1 MELFPA
7 IVIGG
12 PPHSGKSVLTYS
24 LTQALRA
31 RGVEHYVL
39 RAAPDGEGDWAYE
52 AARETVR
59 LLRFKGAFTP
69 AFVDHICRSLANR
82 HLPLL
87 VDVGGRPSTE
97 QERIFDYCTHAILL
111 TRDPASH
118 ATWLDL
124 VERHALP
131 LIADLT
137 SQLTGETRITDAGP
151 VLRGVITG
159 LKQDTPLWP
168 PPSGRKQ
175 RGSPVFDALVAR
187 VAAIFAYDAD
197 ELRHMHRAM
206 APVELVIEV
215 DRLLRTLGILD
226 AEPRWKPADLP
237 RVLEYLPRQ
246 TPLGL
251 YGRGPNWMYA
261 ALALHAYPAPLYQ
274 FDVRLGWVIPPDLEL
289 GTPPSQAPL
298 LARAFARPDHM
309 RVEFALTRAYL
320 DYDEAQGLII
330 PPPPQDRGLVLSG
343 KLPLWLWTALAL
355 TYRDVPW
362 LAVYQPQWGDRAL
375 VIRSHTAEPQLGT
388 FVVSPPP

>member
-52 AARETVR
+52 AARGTVR
-59 LLRFKGAFTP
+59 LLRIKGEFTP
-69 AFVDHICRSLANR
+69 AFVDYICRSLANR

-118 ATWLDL
+118 AIWLDL
-124 VERHALP
+124 VERHGLP
-131 LIADLT
+131 LVADLT
-137 SQLTGETRITDAGP
+137 SQLTGESRITDAGP

-159 LKQDTPLWP
+159 LERST
-168 PPSGRKQ
+168 PPSGEDQ
-175 RGSPVFDALVAR
+175 GGDPVFDALVER

-197 ELRHMHRAM
+197 ELRRMHRAM

-215 DRLLRTLGILD
+215 DRLLRTLGISD
-226 AEPRWKPADLP
+226 EGPRWEPAHLP
-237 RVLEYLPRQ
+237 RVLDYLPAQ

-251 YGRGPNWMYA
+251 YGRGPNWLYA
-261 ALALHAYPAPLYQ
+261 ALALHAHPAPLYQ
-274 FDVRLGWVIPPDLEL
+274 FDVRLGWVAPPVLRY
-289 GTPPSQAPL
+289 GTPSPHTPL
-298 LARAFARPDHM
+298 QVRVLPRPDHV
-309 RVEFALTRAYL
+309 RLAFTPVGAYL
-320 DYDEAQGLII
+320 DYEEVQGLPV
-330 PPPPQDRGLVLSG
+330 PPPPGDSKRGLVLSG

-355 TYRDVPW
+355 AYRDAPW

-375 VIRSHTAEPQLGT
+375 VVRSHVPTPQMGDLVT
-388 FVVSPPP
+388 SPP

>member
-7 IVIGG
+7 IAIGG

-52 AARETVR
+52 AARATVR
-59 LLRFKGAFTP
+59 LLRIKGAFTP
-69 AFVDHICRSLANR
+69 AFVDHVCRSLANR

-118 ATWLDL
+118 AIWLDL

-131 LIADLT
+131 LVADLT
-137 SQLTGETRITDAGP
+137 SRLTGESHITDAGP
-151 VLRGVITG
+151 VLRGVVTG
-159 LKQDTPLWP
+159 LERGTPPWP
-168 PPSGRKQ
+168 PPAGGKRE
-175 RGSPVFDALVAR
+175 GDPVFDALVER

-197 ELRHMHRAM
+197 ELRRMHRAM

-215 DRLLRTLGILD
+215 DRLLRTLGIP
-226 AEPRWKPADLP
+226 EKGPRWEPAHLP
-237 RVLEYLPRQ
+237 RVLDYLPGQ

-251 YGRGPNWMYA
+251 YGRGPNWLYA
-261 ALALHAYPAPLYQ
+261 ALALHADPAPLYQ
-274 FDVRLGWVIPPDLEL
+274 FDVRLGWVAPPVLRY
-289 GTPPSQAPL
+289 GTPSPHAPL
-298 LARAFARPDHM
+298 RVRAFLRPNHV
-309 RVEFALTRAYL
+309 RLTFSPVGAYL
-320 DYDEAQGLII
+320 DCDEIEGLPV
-330 PPPPQDRGLVLSG
+330 PPPPSDRGVVLSG
-343 KLPLWLWTALAL
+343 RLPLWLWTALAL
-355 TYRDVPW
+355 AYRDAPW
-362 LAVYQPQWGDRAL
+362 LAVYQPQWRDRAL
-375 VIRSHTAEPQLGT
+375 VVRSRVREPRFGSL
-388 FVVSPPP
+388 VVSPP